1 MSVVD
6 LPGRFFPCAKLCYEQ
21 TVSRSHGS
29 PEGKADIF
37 SGEAGGC
44 RVGGKRLRTWR
55 VSPLTSRPGLI
66 TPTGRCQLGRAG
78 QVFFWGFGPGS
89 GDPFPCQAL
98 GPVKV
103 QHPMN
108 PLASCKMGDA
118 RAVWGWCGWS
128 CETWPKVLGS
138 TSAFTGA
145 MTVFRGTPRGL
156 QVCLPKVAGV
166 QT

>member
-1 MSVVD
+1 MICLVGFS
-6 LPGRFFPCAKLCYEQ
+6 RARSFAMNRPCLEVTARRKAKRIS
-21 TVSRSHGS
+21 SRVRRV
-29 PEGKADIF
+29 AV
-37 SGEAGGC
+37 A

-118 RAVWGWCGWS
+118 RAVWGWCVWS